1 MVDRCRVREGGG
13 TSVAAYRNDLRLP
26 WRQEERP
33 LARKVLGEDGDHAL
47 DRPEH
52 RAVHHHW
59 PLITVALSALALGL
73 VLEVKALRLHEVK
86 LDGRALV
93 EALESV
99 VDLWRATS
107 SRGPGGRRDG
117 SPG

>member
-1 MVDRCRVREGGG
+1 MQPQRFDLKYQAQGEGAQGDG
-13 TSVAAYRNDLRLP
+13 Y
-26 WRQEERP
+26 ERP
-33 LARKVLGEDGDHAL
+33 VMV
-47 DRPEH
+47 H